1 MTLLHLL
8 IRAGSVGRMV
18 VGELCG
24 RKQTPDLWSPPP
36 WVALQ
41 TLNMT
46 HVASPGHTP
55 HPLPPVDSHMSTAP
69 PQKPKTGASADPQ
82 CSVQLNTGLFVSQMC
97 VHGKVSL
104 LGGGSQQCLKHQG
117 ACWMRNGRFWAVAP

>member
-1 MTLLHLL
+1 MSWLHLL
-8 IRAGSVGRMV
+8 TRAGSVGRMV

-41 TLNMT
+41 TLNVT

-55 HPLPPVDSHMSTAP
+55 HPLPPVGSDMSTAP
-69 PQKPKTGASADPQ
+69 PQKPKPGASADPQ
-82 CSVQLNTGLFVSQMC
+82 CSVQLNTSLSCFPDVCPCWVVGPSSVCSVKGLV
-97 VHGKVSL
+97 G
-104 LGGGSQQCLKHQG
+104 
-117 ACWMRNGRFWAVAP
+117 